1 MTRPLPYKKRVRLPP
16 DTLEP
21 EPRTR
26 RRYSLSV
33 LGALSYTALAGG
45 AWALGTDRMPV
56 ERWLDQAL
64 AQSAPQVQTARP
76 HVASFAPT
84 QVQPAT
90 LEPAFPPP
98 LKAES
103 FQADAPPAAE
113 SATERSV
120 EARDAD
126 FEPAPPPAAE
136 PARPGPAPVATA
148 TRSLTRPTEAPAV
161 TPPRAAPASPA
172 PAPAPD
178 PADSPPI
185 AVSSGP
191 SCEQAQATHGQEIV
205 IGKRRAP
212 DLPRAALSSVLNNGS
227 VLAGCGVPE
236 RTQVS
241 ICTAIQNG
249 RAVGVTVTTRPGNTR
264 ISSCVA
270 RKVRSLRFPS
280 SPHLDVTHTRF

>member
-1 MTRPLPYKKRVRLPP
+1 M
-16 DTLEP
+16 
-21 EPRTR
+21 
-26 RRYSLSV
+26 SV
-33 LGALSYTALAGG
+33 MGALSYTALAGG

-64 AQSAPQVQTARP
+64 AQSAPQVQTARS
-76 HVASFAPT
+76 HDATLAPSRRA
-84 QVQPAT
+84 VQPTT

-103 FQADAPPAAE
+103 FQADEPAAAE
-113 SATERSV
+113 SAAAPSV
-120 EARDAD
+120 AARDAD
-126 FEPAPPPAAE
+126 FEPAPPVATE
-136 PARPGPAPVATA
+136 PAPPAPAPAVAT
-148 TRSLTRPTEAPAV
+148 TRPLERSTEAPV
-161 TPPRAAPASPA
+161 VSLPPASPA
-172 PAPAPD
+172 PAPAPA

-191 SCEQAQATHGQEIV
+191 SCEQAQATQGQEIV
-205 IGKRRAP
+205 IGKTRAP
-212 DLPRAALSSVLNNGS
+212 DLPRAALSNVLNNGS

-249 RAVGVTVTTRPGNTR
+249 RAVGVTVTTRPGSTR